1 MYYNFQKKY
10 EKPEIYQKEHRLHR
24 KEYSWKRKILQI
36 VLHSVR
42 DRKPYIEII
51 MDVLSDLLELD
62 ATELQL
68 PEDSP
73 SGKDDNIDTYR
84 AYVDSTLKKEY
95 QLHTEFLKEFDDL
108 MEKNQSIRTSTE
120 TLIPS
125 LKNYFAEFNNKLND
139 LTKDLDFVKGKSS
152 EFSSLL
158 KSNSSKLKDISPIV
172 NDLIISPEIIDQ
184 VLRGKIDQKWIDC
197 IDYLNDK
204 QEIFLKYQEENK
216 SERPN
221 DFEQLNE
228 ILQILKAVSA
238 ERAKKYIVIRIKRLR
253 DGHPVPAQRIQEELL
268 QVREI
273 YQMIYNTKSDIATE
287 LREAYINTMKWYYK
301 TYFARYIRSLTILQY
316 VQIDSQYALG
326 QGLSNTS
333 VSGSYSNYLYASGRT
348 LFGAQ
353 TASHFNVTDDSIND
367 YFQISKRLDLITQE
381 DRTVMVSQIAEN
393 NPIANYIEVGFKNLN
408 LALLDNCTAEFMFLN
423 EFFRLPTDKGDLIRT
438 ILLDIFQPTFDNAMD
453 FTHQLIDTSFDI
465 FGVLISIRVAHRLQF
480 EAQHRQIP
488 CIDDYL
494 DGQLILLWPKFQ
506 KLVDFQCEQL
516 RSVSITTNVARVR
529 GAGTASDPLV
539 TPHELTVQFSKFL
552 LSLLKLSLTHKELLD
567 ERAEPLFHSINRIR
581 DDFETI
587 MTKCSKKTKNADNFL
602 TTNYMYIYNAL
613 QQSFLRTDSEK
624 EPLILSQTKTHLS
637 QLLEAYSK

>member
-1 MYYNFQKKY
+1 
-10 EKPEIYQKEHRLHR
+10 
-24 KEYSWKRKILQI
+24 
-36 VLHSVR
+36 
-42 DRKPYIEII
+42 

-139 LTKDLDFVKGKSS
+139 LTKDLDFVKGKFS

-172 NDLIISPEIIDQ
+172 NDLIISPEIIYQ

-268 QVREI
+268 
-273 YQMIYNTKSDIATE
+273 
-287 LREAYINTMKWYYK
+287 
-301 TYFARYIRSLTILQY
+301 
-316 VQIDSQYALG
+316 
-326 QGLSNTS
+326 
-333 VSGSYSNYLYASGRT
+333 
-348 LFGAQ
+348 
-353 TASHFNVTDDSIND
+353 
-367 YFQISKRLDLITQE
+367 
-381 DRTVMVSQIAEN
+381 
-393 NPIANYIEVGFKNLN
+393 
-408 LALLDNCTAEFMFLN
+408 
-423 EFFRLPTDKGDLIRT
+423 
-438 ILLDIFQPTFDNAMD
+438 
-453 FTHQLIDTSFDI
+453 
-465 FGVLISIRVAHRLQF
+465 
-480 EAQHRQIP
+480 
-488 CIDDYL
+488 
-494 DGQLILLWPKFQ
+494 
-506 KLVDFQCEQL
+506 
-516 RSVSITTNVARVR
+516 
-529 GAGTASDPLV
+529 
-539 TPHELTVQFSKFL
+539 
-552 LSLLKLSLTHKELLD
+552 LSLIH
-567 ERAEPLFHSINRIR
+567 
-581 DDFETI
+581 
-587 MTKCSKKTKNADNFL
+587 
-602 TTNYMYIYNAL
+602 
-613 QQSFLRTDSEK
+613 
-624 EPLILSQTKTHLS
+624 ILS
-637 QLLEAYSK
+637 

>member
-1 MYYNFQKKY
+1 MDA
-10 EKPEIYQKEHRLHR
+10 L
-24 KEYSWKRKILQI
+24 SKILGVSSADIQ
-36 VLHSVR
+36 LQE
-42 DRKPYIEII
+42 DRF
-51 MDVLSDLLELD
+51 SDQNTNHD
-62 ATELQL
+62 AYQE
-68 PEDSP
+68 
-73 SGKDDNIDTYR
+73 
-84 AYVDSTLKKEY
+84 YVESTLKKDFRI
-95 QLHTEFLKEFDDL
+95 HTGLLKELNELSQKD
-108 MEKNQSIRTSTE
+108 QSIRTSTE
-120 TLIPS
+120 TLIPR
-125 LKNYFAEFNNKLND
+125 LKQYFSEFNDKLND
-139 LTKDLDFVKGKSS
+139 LTKDLDFVKDKSS
-152 EFSSLL
+152 EFSFLL
-158 KSNSSKLKDISPIV
+158 KSNSSKLKDISPVV
-172 NDLIISPEIIDQ
+172 NDLIISPEVIDQ
-184 VLRGKIDQKWIDC
+184 VLKGKIDQKWVDC

-204 QEIFLKYQEENK
+204 QEIYSKYQEADGTEK
-216 SERPN
+216 PN
-221 DFEQLNE
+221 DFGRLSE
-228 ILQILKAVSA
+228 ILQILKAVCA

-273 YQMIYNTKSDIATE
+273 FQMIYDTKPEIAIG
-287 LREAYINTMKWYYK
+287 LREAYEHTMKWYYK

-333 VSGSYSNYLYASGRT
+333 VSGSYTNYLYASGRT

-353 TASHFNVTDDSIND
+353 TAPHHNVTDESIND

-393 NPIANYIEVGFKNLN
+393 NPIANYLEIGFKNLN

-423 EFFRLPTDKGDLIRT
+423 DFFRLPNDKGDVIRK
-438 ILLDIFQPTFDNAMD
+438 LLLNIFEPTFDNAME
-453 FTHQLIDTSFDI
+453 FTVQLIGTTFDI

-516 RSVSITTNVARVR
+516 RSVSITTNVALVR
-529 GAGTASDPLV
+529 GAGNTSDPLV

-587 MTKCSKKTKNADNFL
+587 MTKCSKKTKNADMFL

-613 QQSFLRTDSEK
+613 QQSFLRADSEK
-624 EPLILSQTKTHLS
+624 EPLILSEIKTHLS
-637 QLLEAYSK
+637 RLLEAYSR